1 MHSIRKAK
9 VESQLKREIS
19 MIIMQDIKDPRVHH
33 LISVTGVSLSNDIRI
48 AHVFVSVM
56 GDEKA
61 KKGAMAGLNSAA
73 GFIRKEIGESIRLRY
88 NPEIK
93 FELDETLDEQMR
105 IERLLKT
112 IEDERKDK

>member
-1 MHSIRKAK
+1 VHNIRKAK

-19 MIIMQDIKDPRVHH
+19 LMIMQDIKDPRVRH

-48 AHVFVSVM
+48 ANVYVSVM

-73 GFIRKEIGESIRLRY
+73 GFVRKEIGERIQLRY
-88 NPEIK
+88 TPEVK
-93 FELDETLDEQMR
+93 FELDETLDEQVR
-105 IERLLKT
+105 VDRLLKT